1 MNLIKECK
9 LQIISTKVSF
19 FTFSNILH
27 THFYLISL
35 YIQSKTNTI
44 LRFKIINKKILKKL
58 NKIKLNKKHITHKL
72 PIFTTPKYHYF
83 IILQ

>member
-58 NKIKLNKKHITHKL
+58 NKNYIRIIIKFSSNQILENS
-72 PIFTTPKYHYF
+72 IFSNTM
-83 IILQ
+83 I